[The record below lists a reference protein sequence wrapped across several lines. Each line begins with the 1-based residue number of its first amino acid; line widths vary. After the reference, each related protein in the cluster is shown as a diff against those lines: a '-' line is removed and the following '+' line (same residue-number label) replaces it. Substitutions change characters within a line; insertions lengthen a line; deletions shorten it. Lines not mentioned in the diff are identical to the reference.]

1 MTCKLAWEGDHYGE
15 YILHINDTL
24 ATELPPAP
32 AITKDNLPPVCR
44 SDVYEF

>member
-1 MTCKLAWEGDHYGE
+1 MTCKLAYNDEKEE
-15 YILHINDTL
+15 YILHIDDTL

-32 AITKDNLPPVCR
+32 ATTKDNLPPVCR